1 MNRLWVQ
8 FSLAITIT
16 IIFAILFPTG
26 IFLFGNWF
34 NLFAPAQPEPAKFL
48 ALTPAESDR
57 LATTLLE
64 MLPPPY
70 TVTIFTDGF
79 FSIESIS
86 SPEQTYEMIQALLPD
101 LSSKLNIVA
110 VAAGGE
116 QLSDPMPDPNGS
128 TSLPQMFIDG
138 RIPPEQIHDF
148 ADKFPAGEV
157 VIMTEPFLVQNL
169 SITDILQLFYEEVSE
184 AIIISIVL
192 GVGLGI
198 WLSRTLTAPLLH
210 LAEAATVIGDR
221 ELSYRVKVKGSKEVR
236 ELADTFNQMSVN
248 LEQAERLQR
257 QMMADV
263 SHELRTPL
271 TVLEGN
277 LRAALD
283 KVAYLDEQN
292 LADLYSQTHHLIRL
306 VNDLHEISQ
315 AETKQLSL
323 TLKETDVAELVHQ
336 TVDVFAPLA
345 EEKGLNLKC
354 EVAVGLQPMRVDGSR
369 LRQVLHNLLANAMR
383 HTPSGGEITLTINQ
397 DAHATQISVADTG
410 PGIAPEHLAHI
421 FNRFY
426 RTDDLRSRETGG
438 TGLGLA
444 IVKAII
450 EAHGGKVT
458 AYSKGIGYGTTFTIT
473 LLRVL

>member
-26 IFLFGNWF
+26 ILLFKNWVDSP
-34 NLFAPAQPEPAKFL
+34 APAQSEPAKFL
-48 ALTPAESDR
+48 ALTQTESDR
-57 LATTLLE
+57 LVTTLLE
-64 MLPPPY
+64 LLSPPY
-70 TVTIFTDGF
+70 TIMIYTDGF
-79 FSIESIS
+79 FSVESIS
-86 SPEQTYEMIQALLPD
+86 PPEQTYKIIQALSPD
-101 LSSKLNIVA
+101 LSSKLNIA
-110 VAAGGE
+110 VMAAGGE
-116 QLSDPMPDPNGS
+116 QLFDPIPEPDES
-128 TSLPQMFIDG
+128 TGLPQMFIDG
-138 RIPPEQIHDF
+138 RIPPEQIHSF
-148 ADKFPAGEV
+148 ADKFSAGEV
-157 VIMTEPFLVQNL
+157 VIMTEPLLVQNL
-169 SITDILQLFYEEVSE
+169 SITDILQLFYEEVSRV
-184 AIIISIVL
+184 IIISIVL

-210 LAEAATVIGDR
+210 LAEAARVIGDR
-221 ELSYRVKVKGSKEVR
+221 ELGYRVKVKGNKEVR
-236 ELADTFNQMSVN
+236 ELADTFNQMSAN
-248 LEQAERLQR
+248 LERAERLQR

-283 KVAYLDEQN
+283 KVSYLDEQN

-323 TLKETDVAELVHQ
+323 TIKETDVAELVRQ
-336 TVDVFAPLA
+336 TVDIFAPLA
-345 EEKGLNLKC
+345 EEKGLNLKY
-354 EVAVGLQPMRVDGSR
+354 EVAAGLQPVRVDGSR

-383 HTPSGGEITLTINQ
+383 HTPTSGEITLTINQ
-397 DAHATQISVADTG
+397 DSHATQISVADTG
-410 PGIAPEHLAHI
+410 QGIASEHLAHI

-426 RTDDLRSRETGG
+426 RTDDSRSRETGG

-444 IVKAII
+444 IAKAIV
-450 EAHGGKVT
+450 EAHGGRVT

-473 LLRVL
+473 LLRIL